1 MAVRADDD
9 QYSVLCNVHG
19 EGLEEFGRVTPILPT
34 SEWSLKVRRKKDE
47 NF

>member
-19 EGLEEFGRVTPILPT
+19 EGLDETQEFGRVTLQSCQQVNGP
-34 SEWSLKVRRKKDE
+34 LK
-47 NF
+47 